1 MATAPHDIP
10 AIRRRALV
18 VDDSHIARYVL
29 SGQLKRLGFE
39 IETANTGEAALKQLA
54 GPLPDV
60 VFMDHLLPGI
70 QGLEAVRQLRA
81 QPRNARLPIIMYTSQ
96 DTDAFTARARTLG
109 ADDIY
114 LKTDDESRLMDI
126 LSRMDL
132 LPETIRRRTGD
143 SNVTPI
149 HAARLRTG
157 SCQDEGP
164 VHAAT
169 DLTDQL
175 ADQLG
180 PILDTH
186 HEKLRRDLLAEFAI
200 LEQYEERMRK
210 ELFARVDTIARH
222 TTDRLDRS
230 LDQRRADM
238 ERSQRRRTRTFSA
251 MAAGLALALAGTLA
265 AAFGLQQQRI
275 ETLEAHGMAAA
286 ANPESQAQTLDLLQH
301 NMPVV
306 AAAYEPALETPIVTR
321 DQTEPAAALPVIP
334 SAADVLV
341 AELQSMG
348 ILGSVRIETG
358 AGSFCVG
365 STIDGFQLQASG
377 LALED
382 CEVLPVMLTTAN
394 W

>member
-1 MATAPHDIP
+1 
-10 AIRRRALV
+10 
-18 VDDSHIARYVL
+18 
-29 SGQLKRLGFE
+29 
-39 IETANTGEAALKQLA
+39 
-54 GPLPDV
+54 
-60 VFMDHLLPGI
+60 
-70 QGLEAVRQLRA
+70 
-81 QPRNARLPIIMYTSQ
+81 
-96 DTDAFTARARTLG
+96 
-109 ADDIY
+109 
-114 LKTDDESRLMDI
+114 
-126 LSRMDL
+126 
-132 LPETIRRRTGD
+132 
-143 SNVTPI
+143 
-149 HAARLRTG
+149 
-157 SCQDEGP
+157 
-164 VHAAT
+164 
-169 DLTDQL
+169 
-175 ADQLG
+175 
-180 PILDTH
+180 
-186 HEKLRRDLLAEFAI
+186 
-200 LEQYEERMRK
+200 
-210 ELFARVDTIARH
+210 
-222 TTDRLDRS
+222 
-230 LDQRRADM
+230 M

-251 MAAGLALALAGTLA
+251 MAVGLALALAGTLA